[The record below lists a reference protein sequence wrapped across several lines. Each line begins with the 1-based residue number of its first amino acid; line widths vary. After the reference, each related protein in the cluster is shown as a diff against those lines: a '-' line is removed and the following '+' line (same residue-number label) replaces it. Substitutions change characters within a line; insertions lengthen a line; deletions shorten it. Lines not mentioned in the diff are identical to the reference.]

1 MTKEDNTGSE
11 TAVAAS
17 HDKLGAI
24 TENPSLCYQCGKCSA
39 GCPVAEEM
47 DMLPHRLMH
56 CLALGM
62 EDRALRANTIWMCAG
77 CFTCAVRCPNDID
90 ITSVMDGL
98 REKAIRSGIP
108 CPKSNVL
115 KFHKT
120 FLGDMARR
128 GRVHEL
134 RMMGEFNLHSG
145 HPLHNAELAPKM
157 LLRRR
162 LHLLPPRSIKGFK
175 SWLKKLMKRT

>member
-11 TAVAAS
+11 NTVAKS
-17 HDKLGAI
+17 RGKLGAI

-47 DMLPHRLMH
+47 DILPHRLMH
-56 CLALGM
+56 YLGLGM
-62 EDRALRANTIWMCAG
+62 EDKALRSNTIWMCAG

-98 REKAIRSGIP
+98 REEAIKSGIP
-108 CPKSNVL
+108 CPKPNVM
-115 KFHKT
+115 KFHRT
-120 FLGDMARR
+120 FLGDVARR

-134 RMMGEFNLHSG
+134 RMMGEYNLRSG
-145 HPLHNAELAPKM
+145 DPLHNAQLAPKM

-162 LHLLPPRSIKGFK
+162 LHILPPKRIKGFK
-175 SWLKKLMKRT
+175 SWLKKLMKKT